1 MSPMTPIAVAIVN
14 HNTRDHLR
22 ECLATVQLEG
32 PPELVVIDN
41 ASWDGSAEMVRAQYP
56 SVTLRANKKNLGYG
70 AAANQAFVSCAA
82 RYVLLLNSDT
92 LLQPGALA
100 ALSGY
105 LALHPRAA
113 VVGPRLVD
121 PDGTLQASCY
131 PFPTPLDTF
140 LENSATAIL

>member
-22 ECLATVQLEG
+22 ECLATVQLEA
-32 PPELVVIDN
+32 PPEVVVVDN

-70 AAANQAFVSCAA
+70 AAANQAFVSCTAQH
-82 RYVLLLNSDT
+82 VLLLNGDT

-105 LALHPRAA
+105 LARHRRAAIVGHVWWNRMGRCKPRAIHFQ
-113 VVGPRLVD
+113 RR
-121 PDGTLQASCY
+121 S
-131 PFPTPLDTF
+131 TP
-140 LENSATAIL
+140 SSRTARR